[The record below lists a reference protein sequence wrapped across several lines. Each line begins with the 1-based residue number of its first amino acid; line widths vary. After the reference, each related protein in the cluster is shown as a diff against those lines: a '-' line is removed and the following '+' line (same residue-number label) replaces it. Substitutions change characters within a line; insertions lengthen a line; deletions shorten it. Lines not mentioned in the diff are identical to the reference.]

1 MVNLARLLRLGQ
13 ASASSRG
20 ARETGVVAAMLQARE
35 VVGSVVVAFR
45 RSQQARN
52 GGSPCSLI
60 RPARATH
67 RYGT

>member
-35 VVGSVVVAFR
+35 VVGSVVVASAGANKQGMVGR
-45 RSQQARN
+45 RAR
-52 GGSPCSLI
+52 
-60 RPARATH
+60 
-67 RYGT
+67 